1 MTRGCVET
9 VLVLVMPI
17 LVAVLILMAVQSV
30 VGEIDN
36 LFTANGGYYEKV
48 YGNSDTRG
56 VLRDND

>member
-1 MTRGCVET
+1 MER
-9 VLVLVMPI
+9 LVLTIITSIIMPI
-17 LVAVLILMAVQSV
+17 IVAVLILMAVQSV

-56 VLRDND
+56 ILRDND